1 MPGWLKPLLLLLCA
15 VLPGVTLAQEVI
27 EDFAVELQVRND
39 GRLDVTERITV
50 QAEGDKI
57 QRGIYRDIPVT
68 YRLPGGLLRKTPIDL
83 LSATRDGEAESVRR
97 ESQGAYQRFYLGSP
111 HIQLDPGRYVYELRY
126 RVDPQ
131 LLQRPDEDEL
141 YWNVTGNAWAFPI
154 LQASARVRLP
164 AGAKI
169 DQLAGYTGASGAQ
182 GRGYRVVELTNDTLL
197 VETTVVLP
205 PDDPAHTARVRIFNR
220 TAEMPF
226 AARATP

>member
-1 MPGWLKPLLLLLCA
+1 MPGWLKPLLLLCA

-154 LQASARVRLP
+154 LQASARVQLP

-169 DQLAGYTGASGAQ
+169 GQLAGYTGASGAQ
-182 GRGYRVVELTNDTLL
+182 GRGTGSLS
-197 VETTVVLP
+197 
-205 PDDPAHTARVRIFNR
+205 
-220 TAEMPF
+220 
-226 AARATP
+226 